1 MRPVD
6 GGGGGGG
13 GDGKAY
19 EEGSCG
25 DSNAHGKNGDH
36 VEVVLRID

>member
-1 MRPVD
+1 MRPVN
-6 GGGGGGG
+6 GGGGGG
-13 GDGKAY
+13 GDGRAY

-36 VEVVLRID
+36 VEVVLGIG